1 MALLPVH
8 SGVDDLPVSHCRTVV
23 ASERSG
29 VGQVSKFST
38 VVAVIDEV
46 AAKPPPPPPARLALP
61 VLLRIYLRVFSRD
74 GGLLQMEDTSLARHP
89 ANAISNPIM

>member
-1 MALLPVH
+1 
-8 SGVDDLPVSHCRTVV
+8 
-23 ASERSG
+23 
-29 VGQVSKFST
+29 VSKFST

-46 AAKPPPPPPARLALP
+46 AAKPPPPPPARLRYPYFFAF
-61 VLLRIYLRVFSRD
+61 YLRVFSRD